1 VEKRVCLSRDVLVVD
16 ATWRVA
22 MRIETGVGDLV
33 RRIGDN
39 QTQVGYSV
47 VGRLGGRVTP
57 CAIHIIHM
65 EDTRS
70 VGFPV

>member
-1 VEKRVCLSRDVLVVD
+1 
-16 ATWRVA
+16 

-39 QTQVGYSV
+39 QTQVRYSV

-57 CAIHIIHM
+57 CAIRIVHM

-70 VGFPV
+70 MGFPV

>member
-1 VEKRVCLSRDVLVVD
+1 
-16 ATWRVA
+16 

-57 CAIHIIHM
+57 CAIRIVHM

-70 VGFPV
+70 MGFPV